1 MYKTTDLSDEY
12 PHEVQVAA
20 PLLRDFGGVTA
31 FHGPIAT
38 VQVQDDNTSVR
49 ALLETPGAGRVL
61 VVDGGGSTRCALVG
75 DRLAQLGH
83 DHGWAGIVVHGCVR
97 DVADLRAIPI
107 GIKALA
113 PMPRRSEKRG
123 PGVLATPVTFAG
135 VTFTP
140 GHWLYAD
147 EDGIVVTVH
156 PGSVQEA
163 R

>member
-12 PHEVQVAA
+12 PNDFQVAA
-20 PLLRDFGGVTA
+20 PLLRDFGGVTS

-49 ALLETPGAGRVL
+49 TLLETPGLGRVL

-83 DHGWAGIVVHGCVR
+83 DNGWAGIVVHGCVR
-97 DVADLRAIPI
+97 DVAELRTIPI

-123 PGVLATPVTFAG
+123 PGLHATPVSFAG
-135 VTFTP
+135 VTFAP

-147 EDGIVVTVH
+147 EDGIVVAEQPV
-156 PGSVQEA
+156 GSQG
-163 R
+163 

>member
-1 MYKTTDLSDEY
+1 
-12 PHEVQVAA
+12 
-20 PLLRDFGGVTA
+20 
-31 FHGPIAT
+31 
-38 VQVQDDNTSVR
+38 
-49 ALLETPGAGRVL
+49 VL

-83 DHGWAGIVVHGCVR
+83 DNGWAGIVVHGCVR
-97 DVADLRAIPI
+97 DVADLRTIPI

-113 PMPRRSEKRG
+113 PMPRRSEKRS
-123 PGVLATPVTFAG
+123 PGVLDTPVSFAG

-147 EDGIVVTVH
+147 EDGIVVTER
-156 PGSVQEA
+156 PYGAQEV